1 MERGEK
7 MNLKLIDVTEENFF
21 EIINLKS
28 DKLQEKHIQIYE
40 RWVGSNAFFLAACQ
54 TFDLLRKLYMIMMF

>member
-1 MERGEK
+1 

-40 RWVGSNAFFLAACQ
+40 RWVGSNAFFLQLAKRLG
-54 TFDLLRKLYMIMMF
+54 LLRKLYMIMMF

>member
-28 DKLQEKHIQIYE
+28 DKLQENTFKYMKDGLVQTL
-40 RWVGSNAFFLAACQ
+40 SFLQLAKRL
-54 TFDLLRKLYMIMMF
+54 DLLRKLYMIMMF

>member
-28 DKLQEKHIQIYE
+28 DKLQENTFKYMKDGLVQTLFLQLAKRLIYSE
-40 RWVGSNAFFLAACQ
+40 S
-54 TFDLLRKLYMIMMF
+54 YI

>member
-28 DKLQEKHIQIYE
+28 DKLQENTFKYMKDGLVQML
-40 RWVGSNAFFLAACQ
+40 SFLQLAKRLG
-54 TFDLLRKLYMIMMF
+54 LLRKLYMIMMF

>member
-1 MERGEK
+1 

-28 DKLQEKHIQIYE
+28 DKLQENTFKYMKDGLVQML
-40 RWVGSNAFFLAACQ
+40 SFLQLAKRLG
-54 TFDLLRKLYMIMMF
+54 LLRKLYMIMMF

>member
-1 MERGEK
+1 

-40 RWVGSNAFFLAACQ
+40 RWVGSNAFFLAN
-54 TFDLLRKLYMIMMF
+54 LPNVWVYSESYI

>member
-28 DKLQEKHIQIYE
+28 DKLQEKTH
-40 RWVGSNAFFLAACQ
+40 SN
-54 TFDLLRKLYMIMMF
+54 I

>member
-1 MERGEK
+1 MERGKK

-28 DKLQEKHIQIYE
+28 DKLQENTFKYMKDGLVQML
-40 RWVGSNAFFLAACQ
+40 SFLQLAKRLG
-54 TFDLLRKLYMIMMF
+54 LLRKLYMIMMF